1 MARSATLPPQDP
13 PALVLS
19 LSRARRPSAPAP
31 LHIAPPDAPEESL
44 SIEFVGLS
52 DDAQRRAL
60 AGWPGAR
67 RFCLV
72 TDETS
77 KAS

>member
-1 MARSATLPPQDP
+1 MAQSATLPPQEP

-19 LSRARRPSAPAP
+19 LSRARRHSAPAP
-31 LHIAPPDAPEESL
+31 LRIAPADAPEEPL
-44 SIEFVGLS
+44 SVEFVGLS
-52 DDAQRRAL
+52 PEAQRRAL

-72 TDETS
+72 TGTS